1 MLVCVCVSPPPS
13 LPSTALLRCTASCAL
28 GRGPVYEGVAA
39 GCGVPVRLPV
49 GLPLPPAL
57 AWRSHNWQLERPAT
71 ETRAAPPVCVYRRGA
86 SQAPQNDVDCEAL
99 VGNGRFLIRLCDL
112 VGAPSQEPNR
122 AAFSPPPPWRPWW
135 TPGGTSHQVWWSG
148 EARGGAVL
156 TSAPGR
162 AAGAVFF

>member
-1 MLVCVCVSPPPS
+1 VERKEARPFKFKFKKLWFLIGPKGPHTCGNLGSINSITMCVIIDRILVLTPMPMLYYIFPNAFPEPKPRRGDVLSMLVCVCVSPPPS

-71 ETRAAPPVCVYRRGA
+71 ETRAAPPVCVYRRGGVT
-86 SQAPQNDVDCEAL
+86 S
-99 VGNGRFLIRLCDL
+99 
-112 VGAPSQEPNR
+112 PSK
-122 AAFSPPPPWRPWW
+122 
-135 TPGGTSHQVWWSG
+135 
-148 EARGGAVL
+148 
-156 TSAPGR
+156 
-162 AAGAVFF
+162 